1 MKPVFMLA
9 HLTPTDGEKQTAA
22 ITAGQTVS
30 LGGAAVTLTAADG
43 LLGLTLAADAP
54 VRLHEV
60 ALELLLPEDFC
71 TAETCFYADALY
83 TNDPTGTYPWQ
94 AGKDTRTVFLVHQ
107 GEREWG
113 VGQVTALRFYSELLT
128 AARSVLQVTDME
140 DKALVPGETYTLE
153 KLLLCGETENA
164 EAFVTRWVDTA
175 AACMGAL
182 PRKTLPV
189 GWCSWSCL
197 YNEPNAEKLRLAIE
211 GTAAVLEN
219 REKNLVQIDDGWQ
232 QGGSFP
238 GKYVVDEDK
247 FPDGLE
253 PIADL
258 TREKGM
264 DFGLWVAPL
273 LITESSPF
281 YEELRPMVREDL
293 ENLIVDGKPH
303 PFDLA
308 DPAFCDY
315 LTRQFAAMTKRYG
328 VRYYKLDFLASA
340 ILFVEHHQPLHYDG
354 EYRVALLRRAFA
366 AIRKGVGPDVTL
378 LACGAPM
385 LECLGYF
392 NAARVSHDITVGGMN
407 YWQIIGNVVRTILQR
422 GVYNK
427 KAFLNDP
434 DGLVVRDYDIG
445 DGFDPTYA
453 EVKTWASALAL
464 SGGSVFIN
472 EEMQK
477 ISARRMELFRQMVP
491 PLGIAARPVDR
502 FEMPMPTR
510 AVIDVNDDVHFA
522 GTFHWENDWVDTA
535 VPTAD
540 FGFEK
545 ALAVRCWDKTVLG
558 VTDTLRTR
566 SRPHSAE
573 LYLLRRVPAAPCFLF
588 ADVNVYGGV
597 GCVDAVLENGEWKIT
612 ESDAVKALHGAV
624 YGWVP
629 TGCTAPGEAVRS
641 FPEGTVVRI
650 R

>member
-1 MKPVFMLA
+1 MRPELMLV
-9 HLTPTDGEKQTAA
+9 HLTPTDGVKQTAA
-22 ITAGQTVS
+22 LAAGETVS
-30 LGGAAVTLTAADG
+30 LCGVAITLTAADG

-54 VRLHEV
+54 VRLHEI
-60 ALELLLPEDFC
+60 ALELLLPEDLC

-83 TNDPTGTYPWQ
+83 TNDPTGVFPWQ
-94 AGKDTRTVFLVHQ
+94 AGRNTRTLFLLHQ

-113 VGQVTALRFYSELLT
+113 IGQVTALRFYAELVT
-128 AARSVLQVTDME
+128 GVRSVSQVTDME

-153 KLLLCGETENA
+153 KLLLCGQDEDA
-164 EAFVTRWVDTA
+164 EAFAARWVDTA

-182 PRKTLPV
+182 PRQTLPV

-211 GTAAVLEN
+211 GTAEALAGK
-219 REKNLVQIDDGWQ
+219 EKNLIQIDDGWQ
-232 QGGSFP
+232 QGESFP
-238 GKYVVDEDK
+238 GKYVVDEKK
-247 FPDGLE
+247 FPEGLE

-258 TREKGM
+258 AREKGM
-264 DFGLWVAPL
+264 DFGLWVSPL

-293 ENLIVDGKPH
+293 DNLMADGKPH

-308 DPAFCDY
+308 DPAFDAY
-315 LTRQFAAMTKRYG
+315 LTQQFAAMTRRYG
-328 VRYYKLDFLASA
+328 VRYYKIDFLASA
-340 ILFVEHHQPLHYDG
+340 ILFVEHHQMLRYDG

-366 AIRKGVGPDVTL
+366 SIRAGVGPDVTL

-392 NAARVSHDITVGGMN
+392 NAARVSHDITVGGWE
-407 YWQIIGNVVRTILQR
+407 YWPIIQKVVRTVLHR
-422 GVYNK
+422 GIYNK

-453 EVKTWASALAL
+453 EVKTWATALAL
-464 SGGSVFIN
+464 SGGSVFVN

-477 ISARRMELFRQMVP
+477 ISPRRMELFRQLVP
-491 PLGIAARPVDR
+491 PLGISARPVDR
-502 FEMPMPTR
+502 FEMPTPSR
-510 AVIDVNDDVHFA
+510 AVIDVNEDVHFA
-522 GTFHWENDWVDTA
+522 GAFHWGDDWVDTA

-558 VTDTLRTR
+558 VTDTLRVK

-573 LYLLRRVPAAPCFLF
+573 LYLLRRVPDAPCFLF
-588 ADVNVYGGV
+588 ADVNVFGGV
-597 GCVDAVLENGEWKIT
+597 GCVDAVPENGTWRIT
-612 ESDAVKALHGAV
+612 ESDAVKELHAAV

-629 TGCTAPGEAVRS
+629 TGCTAPGEVVQT